1 VVPYSTETFFS
12 SIHSLLFFL
21 FKLVAIRLELFNLIH
36 PFAFFMLPQAKWRLQ
51 KSSNTYGNYI
61 HFFLPSLSL
70 DSCHAPF
77 STAGQP
83 PFFSS
88 ILRPLGE
95 FVARGKTSRTALM
108 RCAQKKTKLER
119 NSYLFFQTLSHSDD
133 INQCKFRL

>member
-1 VVPYSTETFFS
+1 MVLFPTMGALHVKISKTGLRPQAWAWCLIQTKHFFS

-36 PFAFFMLPQAKWRLQ
+36 PFASFYPSSSQMEIA

-108 RCAQKKTKLER
+108 
-119 NSYLFFQTLSHSDD
+119 
-133 INQCKFRL
+133 